1 MLCRLASFVRVGTPR
16 KDGRARI
23 VDIETGWKDQVC
35 VGAWSF
41 LPPNEK
47 GRIKRKRKQEQTR
60 IEVRATDTTKNHN
73 FRRSHRV
80 RRGDVL
86 DFPLVYAPTRDPTS
100 ESVLVY
106 VWLTLYRQWRS
117 SPPACFVA
125 WLDGFLN
132 HTIRLSTS
140 VPMSDCDSA
149 KLPQVPRK

>member
-73 FRRSHRV
+73 FRSTHRV
-80 RRGDVL
+80 R
-86 DFPLVYAPTRDPTS
+86 
-100 ESVLVY
+100 
-106 VWLTLYRQWRS
+106 
-117 SPPACFVA
+117 
-125 WLDGFLN
+125 
-132 HTIRLSTS
+132 
-140 VPMSDCDSA
+140 
-149 KLPQVPRK
+149 